1 MECGLGAERFHRA
14 MYGVVSCYFPRMPRL
29 RVVLAVVIIA
39 CGGAS
44 QNVAKPE
51 TPPPRSAIGDLNVR
65 KLVLDMAE
73 KKACA
78 QLEGKWLGLPAQD
91 DTSSECPK
99 NLAGADAGLACSWG
113 RLQIRDCKSVIQ
125 NDSLSLSFGG
135 VGWTWVD
142 QKSGSVGVRQYVY
155 LTATVEMKS
164 AFDIG
169 YDPDSKIASVWLTPT
184 EPLKARVNALGT
196 IKLVGTGV
204 IGELEKV
211 AASALGVDPKH
222 QFAMQGAQM
231 FEEKLR
237 KGMTMTFDTESS
249 QIDLMLSP
257 LPNGVVPKRP
267 MSRVATN
274 VHPWILNERQEVF
287 PGGVQ
292 FSGPY
297 EPATAV
303 QLDAQWEGGSPVGY
317 GIVCA
322 TDATNM
328 ADALARGDRPSLLLQ
343 SRGQFSD
350 PTFTRLLAPPACPW
364 VLVTSSA
371 GSDSSRFS
379 LEITPSDE
387 KPVGGL
393 PAPTLGSATVWITVM
408 SFEFETRKPDGKPW
422 DFGGGAPDPEIW
434 VKAANGTKLVVVK
447 EMKDTFKASPML
459 RAPAAVEV
467 STSSPLLIGATDID
481 EMSDDPMG
489 TAIVTI
495 DDVAAHKDMD
505 VEIRLNGTRTGVMRL
520 RLDRAN

>member
-1 MECGLGAERFHRA
+1 
-14 MYGVVSCYFPRMPRL
+14 MYVAVSCYFPSMRFKRAI
-29 RVVLAVVIIA
+29 LALLVAA
-39 CGGAS
+39 CGGAQTNETP
-44 QNVAKPE
+44 QNP
-51 TPPPRSAIGDLNVR
+51 PPPRSALGDLNVR

-99 NLAGADAGLACSWG
+99 NLTGADAGLACSWG
-113 RLQIRDCKSVIQ
+113 RLQIRDCKSNVT
-125 NDSLSLSFGG
+125 NDALSLSFGG

-142 QKSGSVGVRQYVY
+142 QKSGSVGVKQYVY

-169 YDPDSKIASVWLTPT
+169 YDPGSKVASVWLTPT

-196 IKLVGTGV
+196 IKLVGDGALGV
-204 IGELEKV
+204 LEKA

-237 KGMTMTFDTESS
+237 KGMTMTFDTESQ

-267 MSRVATN
+267 MPN
-274 VHPWILNERQEVF
+274 GVHPWMLNERQEVF

-297 EPATAV
+297 DPTPAV
-303 QLDAQWEGGSPVGY
+303 QLDAKWEGGSPVAY
-317 GIVCA
+317 GMVCA
-322 TDATNM
+322 TDATNA
-328 ADALARGDRPSLLLQ
+328 ADALARGDKPSLVLQ

-350 PTFTRLLAPPACPW
+350 PTFTKVLAPPACPW

-371 GSDSSRFS
+371 GSDSSRFA
-379 LEITPSDE
+379 LEISPADAAGDAGAPGLVNGVAKPS
-387 KPVGGL
+387 
-393 PAPTLGSATVWITVM
+393 SATVWITLM
-408 SFEFETRKPDGKPW
+408 AFEFETRKPDGKPW

-434 VKAANGTKLVVVK
+434 IKAASGTKLTVVK
-447 EMKDTFKASPML
+447 QMKDTFKASPML
-459 RAPAAVEV
+459 RAPAAIEV
-467 STSSPLLIGATDID
+467 SASSPIVIGSTDID

-489 TAIVTI
+489 EATI
-495 DDVAAHKDMD
+495 TLDDVLAHHDMD
-505 VEIRLNGTRTGVMRL
+505 VEVKLNGTRTGVL
-520 RLDRAN
+520 RVKLDRAN

>member
-1 MECGLGAERFHRA
+1 MLKLRA
-14 MYGVVSCYFPRMPRL
+14 LLML
-29 RVVLAVVIIA
+29 VILA
-39 CGGAS
+39 CGGAAT
-44 QNVAKPE
+44 NTATTPE
-51 TPPPRSAIGDLNVR
+51 NAPPRSALGDLNVR

-99 NLAGADAGLACSWG
+99 NLTGADAGLACSWG
-113 RLQIRDCKSVIQ
+113 RLQIRDCKSVIDK
-125 NDSLSLSFGG
+125 DSLSLSFGG

-142 QKSGSVGVRQYVY
+142 QKSGAVGVRQYVY

-169 YDPDSKIASVWLTPT
+169 YDPNSKIASVWLTPT

-196 IKLVGTGV
+196 IKLVGNGV
-204 IGELEKV
+204 IGELEK
-211 AASALGVDPKH
+211 AAATALGVDPKH

-267 MSRVATN
+267 MPN
-274 VHPWILNERQEVF
+274 GVHPWILNERQEVF

-303 QLDAQWEGGSPVGY
+303 QLDAKWEGGSPVSY

-322 TDATNM
+322 IDATNA
-328 ADALARGDRPSLLLQ
+328 ADALARGDRPSLAMQ

-350 PTFTRLLAPPACPW
+350 ATFTRVLAPPSCPW

-379 LEITPSDE
+379 LEISPSDQ
-387 KPVGGL
+387 KSDGGAPL
-393 PAPTLGSATVWITVM
+393 VPALASATVWLTVM

-434 VKAANGTKLVVVK
+434 VKAGNGTKLVIVK
-447 EMKDTFKASPML
+447 QMKDTFKASPML

-467 STSSPLLIGATDID
+467 STSSPIQIGATDID

-489 TAIVTI
+489 SAIITI
-495 DDVAAHKDMD
+495 DDVAAHRDMD
-505 VEIRLNGTRTGVMRL
+505 VEVRLTGTRTGVMRV
-520 RLDRAN
+520 RLERAN

>member
-1 MECGLGAERFHRA
+1 
-14 MYGVVSCYFPRMPRL
+14 MYGGMSWYFHFMLKVRALPL
-29 RVVLAVVIIA
+29 LVILA
-39 CGGAS
+39 CGGAA
-44 QNVAKPE
+44 QTTA
-51 TPPPRSAIGDLNVR
+51 TPVSEPPRNAIGDLNVR

-99 NLAGADAGLACSWG
+99 NLTGADAGLACSWG
-113 RLQIRDCKSVIQ
+113 RLQIRDCKSVIDK
-125 NDSLSLSFGG
+125 DSLSLSFGG

-142 QKSGSVGVRQYVY
+142 QKSGAVGVRQYVY

-169 YDPDSKIASVWLTPT
+169 YDPNSKIASVWLTPT

-196 IKLVGTGV
+196 IKLVGNGAL
-204 IGELEKV
+204 GELEK
-211 AASALGVDPKH
+211 AAANALGVDPKH

-237 KGMTMTFDTESS
+237 KGMTMTFDTGSN

-267 MSRVATN
+267 MPN
-274 VHPWILNERQEVF
+274 GVHPWILNERQEIF

-297 EPATAV
+297 EPASAV
-303 QLDAQWEGGSPVGY
+303 QLDAKWEGGSPVAY

-322 TDATNM
+322 TDATNA

-350 PTFTRLLAPPACPW
+350 ATFTRLLAPPTCPW

-379 LEITPSDE
+379 LEISPSDE
-387 KPVGGL
+387 KPDGGL

-408 SFEFETRKPDGKPW
+408 SFDFETRKPDGTAW
-422 DFGGGAPDPEIW
+422 DFGGGAPDPTIW
-434 VKAANGTKLVVVK
+434 VKAGNGTKLTIVK

-467 STSSPLLIGATDID
+467 STSSPILIGATDVD
-481 EMSDDPMG
+481 EMNDDPMG
-489 TAIVTI
+489 SSIVTI

-505 VEIRLNGTRTGVMRL
+505 LEIRLNGTRTGTMRV
-520 RLDRAN
+520 RLERAN

>member
-1 MECGLGAERFHRA
+1 VKRFHSA
-14 MYGVVSCYFPRMPRL
+14 MYGGVSWYFPRMVKPRAL
-29 RVVLAVVIIA
+29 LPLVIIA

-44 QNVAKPE
+44 PNATTPQS
-51 TPPPRSAIGDLNVR
+51 TPPRNAIGDLNVR

-99 NLAGADAGLACSWG
+99 NLTGADAGLACSWG
-113 RLQIRDCKSVIQ
+113 RLQIRDCKSVIDK
-125 NDSLSLSFGG
+125 DSLSLSFGG

-142 QKSGSVGVRQYVY
+142 QKSGAVGVRQYVY

-164 AFDIG
+164 AFDVG
-169 YDPDSKIASVWLTPT
+169 YDPNSKIASVWLTPT

-196 IKLVGTGV
+196 IKLVGDGV
-204 IGELEKV
+204 IGQLEKA

-237 KGMTMTFDTESS
+237 KGMTMTFDTESN

-267 MSRVATN
+267 MSRVTN
-274 VHPWILNERQEVF
+274 GVHPWILNERQEVF

-303 QLDAQWEGGSPVGY
+303 QLDAQWEGGSPVSY

-322 TDATNM
+322 TDATNA
-328 ADALARGDRPSLLLQ
+328 ADALARGDRPSLLLK

-350 PTFTRLLAPPACPW
+350 PTFTRVLSPPACPW

-387 KPVGGL
+387 KGDGGA
-393 PAPTLGSATVWITVM
+393 PAPTLGSATVWLTVM
-408 SFEFETRKPDGKPW
+408 SFDFETAKPDGKPW

-434 VKAANGTKLVVVK
+434 VKAGNGTKLVIVK
-447 EMKDTFKASPML
+447 QMKDTFKASPML

-467 STSSPLLIGATDID
+467 SGSSPIQIGATDID

-489 TAIVTI
+489 SAIVTI
-495 DDVAAHKDMD
+495 DDVAAHRDMD
-505 VEIRLNGTRTGVMRL
+505 VEIRLNGTRTGVMRVKL
-520 RLDRAN
+520 ERAN